1 MRNLFSIALLV
12 LVPVALAGT
21 YKWVDKDGNVH
32 YSDKPVEGAEA
43 VELPEPM
50 VFDAPKVQ
58 LRAPGQGEADEQ
70 KVTSVSYA
78 DFNFI
83 SPKQDQIFWAT
94 GGEVPIQL
102 AIKPGLRRGHRILL
116 YFNGELTEDSPMAGL
131 GTTLTSAFRGAHTV
145 RAVIVN
151 PAGEEIATAGPVTF
165 HVKQHSVA
173 NPQSRP
179 KAPKKP

>member
-1 MRNLFSIALLV
+1 MRNLLSIALLL

-58 LRAPGQGEADEQ
+58 PRVSTQSEEADEQ
-70 KVTSVSYA
+70 KPDSAGYA

-83 SPKQDQIFWAT
+83 SPKQDQVFWAT
-94 GGEVPIQL
+94 GGEVPVQL
-102 AIKPGLRRGHRILL
+102 GIKPGLRPGHRVLL
-116 YFNGELTEDSPMAGL
+116 YFNGELTKESPMAGL
-131 GTTLTSAFRGAHTV
+131 GTTLTNAFRGAHTV
-145 RAVIVN
+145 RAVVVN
-151 PAGEEIATAGPVTF
+151 AAGDEIATAGPVTF

-173 NPQSRP
+173 NPRNRP
-179 KAPKKP
+179 ASKKP

>member
-1 MRNLFSIALLV
+1 MRNLLLITMLL

-50 VFDAPKVQ
+50 VFDAPQVQ
-58 LRAPGQGEADEQ
+58 PRASRQGDEGEEKKPEQPGY
-70 KVTSVSYA
+70 T

-83 SPKQDQIFWAT
+83 SPKDDQVFWAT
-94 GGEVPIQL
+94 GGEVPVQL
-102 AIKPGLRRGHRILL
+102 GIKPGLRPGHRVLL
-116 YFNGELTEDSPMAGL
+116 YFDGELTEESPMAGL
-131 GTTLTSAFRGAHTV
+131 GTTLTDAFRGAHTV
-145 RAVIVN
+145 RAVVVN
-151 PAGEEIATAGPVTF
+151 PAGDEIAIAGPVTF

-173 NPQSRP
+173 NPRNRP
-179 KAPKKP
+179 APKKP